1 MSGGRAADALTA
13 AIAVLIFSGLGPG
26 LLCAAV
32 GALLGWS

>member
-1 MSGGRAADALTA
+1 MSGGRAAEALTA
-13 AIAVLIFSGLGPG
+13 AIAVLIFSGIGPG

>member
-1 MSGGRAADALTA
+1 MSGGRAAEALTA
-13 AIAVLIFSGLGPG
+13 AIAVLIFTGVGPG

>member
-1 MSGGRAADALTA
+1 MSGGRAAEALTA